1 MRLTFKQ
8 NYEILS
14 FLPHH
19 KSFRCQLSREWMN
32 RKNIKKCDWN
42 LLSISYIFCLCNCKI
57 LTIVCY
63 FQSLRIPWFFLIFN
77 SYKEAQLPW
86 FVSDWR
92 PMSIK
97 IAIEFPRYL
106 THYANRQV
114 INFLANYNQINGK
127 QLCDCI
133 DIFLQTSSS

>member
-1 MRLTFKQ
+1 MKYCHFYRIINPFVVNCHVSKWIEKILKNAIEIFCQFHIFFVYVIAKYLQ
-8 NYEILS
+8 LFAVSSRYE
-14 FLPHH
+14 FLDFFLFSIRTKRH
-19 KSFRCQLSREWMN
+19 SFR
-32 RKNIKKCDWN
+32 D
-42 LLSISYIFCLCNCKI
+42 SYQIVGLC
-57 LTIVCY
+57 
-63 FQSLRIPWFFLIFN
+63 
-77 SYKEAQLPW
+77 
-86 FVSDWR
+86 
-92 PMSIK
+92 SIK

>member
-1 MRLTFKQ
+1 MKYCHFYRIINPFVVNCHVSEWIEK
-8 NYEILS
+8 IL
-14 FLPHH
+14 
-19 KSFRCQLSREWMN
+19 
-32 RKNIKKCDWN
+32 KNAIE
-42 LLSISYIFCLCNCKI
+42 IFCQFHIFFVYVIAKYLQ
-57 LTIVCY
+57 LFAV

-86 FVSDWR
+86 FVSDCR